1 MNLKIVYSKSEQYPE
16 LVTKTY
22 EFLIRIYPLTYFNLN
37 VINNN
42 NLSLFE
48 EGQALIDSNMLMAV
62 HSELRSNEII
72 YTIIDQPKYG
82 IIKYLKTLNQSEER
96 NRFSQQDIN
105 NGQILYENLKLI
117 SDSNEYE
124 DNCFDSITFNI
135 GNDLFNLTKL
145 TFYIELIPKFITLA
159 TTNITVNEGNMTVL
173 TRKHIHLTHS
183 YYNKYVDEFIVVEES
198 KYGTISMIG
207 PDNIKLSTKTF
218 TSKQLDDGKIFYQH
232 DSSEYEK
239 DWFTLVARANSIEK
253 ESLPATIHITIASI
267 NDEPPILVN
276 YTEID
281 VWKNAMIRI
290 SNSSLAATDEDT
302 KPNEI
307 FYLISMPMN
316 GYLINIDTNSSIDK
330 FSQSDINNDK
340 IYFVHVGSG
349 NGSFRFHLTD
359 GKNYGMSNIMKI
371 KVRMKKINV
380 DINEKLLV
388 SSGSQQSITNRHLQ
402 VSTGEENVK
411 HDYLYR
417 IVKPPNYGRI
427 ILDGFKKAKEID
439 VFTQQQL
446 NENLVLYD
454 QNKRINKPL
463 ILDSIIFNI
472 ESSDM
477 PTLENIRFII
487 EITVNEINQKNDLLL
502 NNINSLTVKYLTVNE
517 GKSAPIN
524 GQIIDF
530 ANILSKQYFNEM
542 DKINLKIVQQPNH
555 GYILREG
562 LILDKKALLAIGS
575 FQNNSIVYIHDDS
588 NTFFDTIVFAL
599 FINENAPVMT
609 NFTLPIKINPGK

>member
-1 MNLKIVYSKSEQYPE
+1 MH
-16 LVTKTY
+16 

-37 VINNN
+37 IINNN

-48 EGQALIDSNMLMAV
+48 EGQALIDSNMLMTV

-72 YTIIDQPKYG
+72 YTIIDWPKFG
-82 IIKYLKTLNQSEER
+82 IIKYLKTLDQSEER
-96 NRFSQQDIN
+96 DRFSQQDIN
-105 NGQILYENLKLI
+105 NGQILYENLKII
-117 SDSNEYE
+117 SDSNEYD
-124 DNCFDSITFNI
+124 DNCFDSVTFNI

-159 TTNITVNEGNMTVL
+159 TTNITVNEGNMTIL

-276 YTEID
+276 YSEID

-290 SNSSLAATDEDT
+290 SNNSLAATDEDT

-316 GYLINIDTNSSIDK
+316 GYLINIDTNITIDK

-349 NGSFRFHLTD
+349 NGSFRFQLTD

-402 VSTGEENVK
+402 VSTDEQDVK
-411 HDYLYR
+411 QDYRYR
-417 IVKPPNYGRI
+417 IVKPPNYGRV

-454 QNKRINKPL
+454 QNMRINKPL

-472 ESSDM
+472 ESADM

-487 EITVNEINQKNDLLL
+487 EITVDEINSNNDLLV
-502 NNINSLTVKYLTVNE
+502 NNINSLIKVKYLTVNE
-517 GKSAPIN
+517 GKSTPIN
-524 GQIIDF
+524 SQIIDLT
-530 ANILSKQYFNEM
+530 NIQSSKQYFHQM
-542 DKINLKIVQQPNH
+542 DQINLKIIHQPNH

-562 LILDKKALLAIGS
+562 LILDKKALLSIGS

-588 NTFFDTIVFAL
+588 NTFTDEIVFAV
-599 FINENAPVMT
+599 FINDHTPSIA
-609 NFTLPIKINPGK
+609 NFTLPIKINPGINIRILIHFN